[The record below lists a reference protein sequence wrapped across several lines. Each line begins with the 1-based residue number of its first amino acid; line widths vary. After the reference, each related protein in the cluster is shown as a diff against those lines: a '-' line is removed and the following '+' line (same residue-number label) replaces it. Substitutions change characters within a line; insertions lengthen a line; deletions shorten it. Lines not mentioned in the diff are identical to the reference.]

1 MKLTGTAGRVLL
13 ARLNAVR
20 LQGKDRAASNDNRPV
35 EAARVHLNA
44 PENSPC
50 KRSSAS
56 ERAVAAASRVG
67 KTPK

>member
-35 EAARVHLNA
+35 KEARVSGGEKA
-44 PENSPC
+44 PAL
-50 KRSSAS
+50 AS
-56 ERAVAAASRVG
+56 EKER
-67 KTPK
+67 

>member
-35 EAARVHLNA
+35 EAARVSGGTKA
-44 PENSPC
+44 PVL
-50 KRSSAS
+50 AS
-56 ERAVAAASRVG
+56 EEKG
-67 KTPK
+67 